1 MWAGHCRSIQGASSV
16 NIWLGW
22 RVSSNLPPS
31 DISRYPIGLLSQEC
45 NERHSDLAFISTLSI
60 FHIIYFIGP
69 SLTIW
74 SVHVFATY
82 YRYLSLSKFYPIF
95 LYERCFAVS
104 TWFRAWSCCCCWPA
118 GDFILLFINTQI
130 LRLGSHLGTSLDK
143 WLETGG

>member
-22 RVSSNLPPS
+22 RVSSNLSPS

-74 SVHVFATY
+74 SVHVFETY

-95 LYERCFAVS
+95 LYERCFAVF
-104 TWFRAWSCCCCWPA
+104 TWLSPEPGIVVVVDRLETLYYCLS
-118 GDFILLFINTQI
+118 I
-130 LRLGSHLGTSLDK
+130 LRYYASTVTSELHWTND
-143 WLETGG
+143 